1 MRMAVGQGFS
11 PAAVCIVCVGV
22 LLPGL
27 TPARPAARAQQ
38 ETDRKVEGG
47 GVTVPGWT
55 GKEDAGNRQGL
66 TVQDS
71 KFAPEGSG
79 FRLVTGP
86 AGLYWS
92 DTNAASGDYSVK
104 ATFTESSQGYTH
116 PHPYGVFI
124 AGRALESGAPTAL
137 YCAAYRSGTYII
149 RGFSEGKRFDVV
161 AKPAPSDAVKK
172 AASPDAEVVQEVG
185 WNVRGDSLECVINTT
200 AVWRGTKADVTG
212 PGKLPS
218 TDGVAGIRV
227 SHNSDALVT
236 GFELTK

>member
-1 MRMAVGQGFS
+1 MRTLW
-11 PAAVCIVCVGV
+11 IVCVGMLV
-22 LLPGL
+22 LGL
-27 TPARPAARAQQ
+27 TPDRPAARAQQ

-66 TVQDS
+66 TVKDS
-71 KFAPEGSG
+71 KFAPEGTG

-92 DTNAASGDYSVK
+92 EANTATGDYSVK
-104 ATFTESSQGYTH
+104 ATFTEASQGYTH

-124 AGRALESGAPTAL
+124 AGQALDSGAPTAL
-137 YCAAYRSGTYII
+137 YCAAYRNGTYII
-149 RGFSEGKRFDVV
+149 RGFSAGTRFDVV
-161 AKPAPSDAVKK
+161 GKPAASDAVRK

-185 WNVRGDSLECVINTT
+185 WNVRGDSLECVINGTP
-200 AVWRGTKADVTG
+200 VWKGSKADVTG

-218 TDGVAGIRV
+218 TDGAAGIRV

-236 GFELTK
+236 GFDLTK